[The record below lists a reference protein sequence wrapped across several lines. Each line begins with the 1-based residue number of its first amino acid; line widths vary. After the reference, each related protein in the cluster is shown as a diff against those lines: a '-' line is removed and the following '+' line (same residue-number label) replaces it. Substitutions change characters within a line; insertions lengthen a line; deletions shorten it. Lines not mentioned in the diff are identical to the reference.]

1 MTCSGEMVF
10 LEEASHAALAVV
22 DMSLIHSASSAHFR
36 GQGVKR
42 KEGGVAGRT
51 DAALYNDIFRI
62 FRSGQI
68 IGEHLCVVSPSVRP
82 EPSSQGITRK
92 EEEAMRTHN
101 EDSPEMSL
109 NTVALG
115 SPTSSSSLSDMAQ
128 GVEAIMAI

>member
-1 MTCSGEMVF
+1 M
-10 LEEASHAALAVV
+10 
-22 DMSLIHSASSAHFR
+22 
-36 GQGVKR
+36 KR
-42 KEGGVAGRT
+42 KVEGVAGRT
-51 DAALYNDIFRI
+51 NAALYNDIFRI

-68 IGEHLCVVSPSVRP
+68 VGEHLCLVSPSVRP
-82 EPSSQGITRK
+82 EPSAQSMTRK

-101 EDSPEMSL
+101 KDSPEMSL